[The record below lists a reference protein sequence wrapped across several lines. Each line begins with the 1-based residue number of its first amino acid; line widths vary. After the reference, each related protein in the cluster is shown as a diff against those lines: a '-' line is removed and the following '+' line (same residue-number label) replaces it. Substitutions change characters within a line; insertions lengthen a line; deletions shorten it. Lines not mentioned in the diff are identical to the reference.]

1 MSYLI
6 KYEDIRS
13 AREQSSMQFNKTSEG
28 IDNLKGSMT
37 KLLDCRKFQGQSADC
52 IKNYINEVHAL
63 LLASISTCIS
73 SFSQRLLL
81 YCDNYYS
88 IDSNKNAII
97 PEEPLRIL
105 IQEYGKSI
113 SNLETAH
120 TNFGGKI
127 NAISDIYPIQ
137 NPSISKIL
145 DDIQEMK
152 TKVENYKNDV
162 EEHERT
168 NKELSDVEE
177 LIVSLKSAIAE
188 YANRTTSGPTTY
200 KAGDCVN
207 NQATVD
213 LINNTM
219 SAIKFS
225 QDNSEAISIAQEHQQ
240 QIYVEIQAEARKVQ
254 GVWEVIGG
262 ALLITA
268 GVVCI
273 VATWGAATPVVVGG
287 FVAGGGTVL
296 FGASDVVTGVQDVY
310 YGANNDITSGT
321 FNDLIIDNV
330 FQGNKQLYSFTKD
343 AFSFTAGVFAGIG
356 PVSKAQALTWRSG
369 SVILGKELV
378 GLGVDKGCEFL
389 GDELNMSTSA
399 RFILN
404 FAAGKLAGK
413 GLDSL
418 DENFNVSGL
427 YTAASAFGG
436 MSPEDARRYNQ
447 FMDNG
452 SQAGFNDAELFG
464 FNRLNEINA
473 LNSIDYYELRNL
485 RQIEFNRISP
495 ISDNTPDVSLGGLR
509 STSNGI
515 NLPRVY
521 DDGVEFSSFRDFM
534 DPEEIARYDAYCEY
548 KFFGEFVER
557 AQTVGVDDDS
567 IMSAFEAMRSG
578 DYDRMASYF
587 DTSSPPNGA
596 YFWSGDGVKEQAA
609 VIAQANGGTIME
621 QTPGGQV
628 FDGWKGLDTMY
639 TEWGNGSALDQKP
652 IWEALSYK
660 YASEVTGNVTY
671 VHPSNYVGK
680 VWKKVEK
687 PELIRR
693 MRTGFVTSISE
704 VYTDGE

>member
-1 MSYLI
+1 MAYLI

-13 AREQSSMQFNKTSEG
+13 ARYQSMDQFDKTLKG
-28 IDNLKGSMT
+28 IENLKKSMT
-37 KLLDCRKFQGQSADC
+37 ELLECQKFKGESAAC
-52 IKNYINEVHAL
+52 VKNYINEVHAL
-63 LLASISTCIS
+63 LLAGISTCIS
-73 SFSQRLLL
+73 AFSQRLLL

-97 PEEPLRIL
+97 PEEPLQIMIR
-105 IQEYGKSI
+105 EYGKSI
-113 SNLETAH
+113 TNLENASV
-120 TNFGGKI
+120 NFGRKI

-137 NPSISKIL
+137 NPSIQKIL

-152 TKVENYKNDV
+152 SNLEQYKEKVD
-162 EEHERT
+162 EHERT

-240 QIYVEIQAEARKVQ
+240 QIYVEIEAEARKVQ
-254 GVWEVIGG
+254 GVWEVIDG

-268 GVVCI
+268 GVACI
-273 VATWGAATPVVVGG
+273 FATWGAATPVVVGG

-310 YGANNDITSGT
+310 CGANNDITSGT

-378 GLGVDKGCEFL
+378 GLGVDKGTDYL
-389 GDELNMSTSA
+389 GEKMNLSQGQK
-399 RFILN
+399 FILN

-436 MSPEDARRYNQ
+436 MSPEDARRYNE
-447 FMDNG
+447 FMNNG
-452 SQAGFNDAELFG
+452 SQAGFTDAEILG
-464 FNRLNEINA
+464 FNRLDEINA
-473 LNSIDYYELRNL
+473 YNRVDYDELRRL
-485 RQIEFNRISP
+485 RQ
-495 ISDNTPDVSLGGLR
+495 
-509 STSNGI
+509 
-515 NLPRVY
+515 
-521 DDGVEFSSFRDFM
+521 
-534 DPEEIARYDAYCEY
+534 
-548 KFFGEFVER
+548 
-557 AQTVGVDDDS
+557 
-567 IMSAFEAMRSG
+567 
-578 DYDRMASYF
+578 
-587 DTSSPPNGA
+587 
-596 YFWSGDGVKEQAA
+596 
-609 VIAQANGGTIME
+609 
-621 QTPGGQV
+621 
-628 FDGWKGLDTMY
+628 
-639 TEWGNGSALDQKP
+639 
-652 IWEALSYK
+652 
-660 YASEVTGNVTY
+660 SEVGN
-671 VHPSNYVGK
+671 
-680 VWKKVEK
+680 
-687 PELIRR
+687 
-693 MRTGFVTSISE
+693 
-704 VYTDGE
+704 